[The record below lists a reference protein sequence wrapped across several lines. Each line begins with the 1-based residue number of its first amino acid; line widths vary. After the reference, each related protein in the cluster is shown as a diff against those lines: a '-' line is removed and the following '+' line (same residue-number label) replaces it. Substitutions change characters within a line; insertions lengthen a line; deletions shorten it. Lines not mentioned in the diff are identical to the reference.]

1 MRKLI
6 LIISLLINLI
16 STAQEIKCDSIM
28 KQMDVEIENAKKNGA
43 DATMIKY
50 LEQAKETL
58 REQYCKNQVFYN
70 NGGNNGGG
78 SNSNGDS
85 NGSLN
90 ENNNP
95 YVKTRPYTGTPFY
108 GKQKISISVKNYG
121 AEGSAFAKYDYYVNK
136 EGTLI
141 LLDKQSLQENLSLVP
156 ASDMADGGGKFQYWA
171 IRNDG
176 VSTVFGLSDKNEK
189 IAVTTYT
196 KNFMFSPNSSKPTI
210 KKLNQ
215 TKSIAGHLCNAYQIT
230 AQDEKGSMTM
240 TWWITVKPL
249 PFYHDVMPFTTMF
262 MADKVGFPNLKNHG
276 VLEIDGKHGTES
288 INLKVTKIEPTTK
301 SVQFNGYEE
310 YYFEY

>member
-1 MRKLI
+1 MRNLI
-6 LIISLLINLI
+6 LIMALLIGLMSN
-16 STAQEIKCDSIM
+16 AQMTMCDSIM
-28 KQMDVEIENAKKNGA
+28 KQMDFEIENAKKNGL
-43 DATMIKY
+43 DATMINY
-50 LEQAKETL
+50 LEQTKVTL
-58 REQYCKNQVFYN
+58 REQFCKDNVFNN
-70 NGGNNGGG
+70 NGSNNG
-78 SNSNGDS
+78 SNTTDANEDS
-85 NGSLN
+85 DNIAN
-90 ENNNP
+90 Q

-121 AEGSAFAKYDYYVNK
+121 ADGGAFANYDYYVNQ

-141 LLDKQSLQENLSLVP
+141 LLDKQSLQGNLSLVP
-156 ASDMADGGGKFQYWA
+156 ATDMADGGGKFQYWA

-176 VSTVFGLSDKNEK
+176 LSTVFGLSDKNKK

-196 KNFMFSPNSSKPTI
+196 KNFMFSPSSKSTI

-215 TKSIAGHLCNAYQIT
+215 TKVIAGHLCNAYQIT
-230 AQDEKGSMTM
+230 AQDEKGRMTM

-276 VLEIDGKHGTES
+276 VLEIEGKHGTES
-288 INLKVTKIEPTTK
+288 INLKVTKIEPATK
-301 SVQFNGYEE
+301 SVQFNGYKE

>member
-6 LIISLLINLI
+6 FIITLLIGSFSN
-16 STAQEIKCDSIM
+16 SQEIKCDSIM

-43 DATMIKY
+43 DATMINY
-50 LEQAKETL
+50 LEQTKVTL
-58 REQYCKNQVFYN
+58 REQFCKDNVFYN
-70 NGGNNGGG
+70 NGSNNG
-78 SNSNGDS
+78 SNTNANEDS
-85 NGSLN
+85 DGFGT
-90 ENNNP
+90 EINNQ

-121 AEGSAFAKYDYYVNK
+121 ADGSAFANYDYYVNQ

-141 LLDKQSLQENLSLVP
+141 LLDKQSLQGNLSLVP
-156 ASDMADGGGKFQYWA
+156 ATDMADGGGKFQYWA

-176 VSTVFGLSDKNEK
+176 LSTVFGLSDKNKK

-196 KNFMFSPNSSKPTI
+196 KNFLFSPNSSKPTM

-230 AQDEKGSMTM
+230 AQDEKGRMTM

-249 PFYHDVMPFTTMF
+249 PFYHNVMPFTTMF

-288 INLKVTKIEPTTK
+288 INLKVTKIEPVTK
-301 SVQFNGYEE
+301 SVQFNGYKE

>member
-85 NGSLN
+85 NGTLN

-141 LLDKQSLQENLSLVP
+141 LLDKQSLQGNLSLIP
-156 ASDMADGGGKFQYWA
+156 ATDMADGGGKFQYWA

-276 VLEIDGKHGTES
+276 VLEIDGKHGAES

>member
-1 MRKLI
+1 MRNLI
-6 LIISLLINLI
+6 LTVALLIGFMSN
-16 STAQEIKCDSIM
+16 AQMTMCDSIM
-28 KQMDVEIENAKKNGA
+28 KKMDFEIESAKKNGL
-43 DATMIKY
+43 DATMINY
-50 LEQAKETL
+50 LEQTKVTL
-58 REQYCKNQVFYN
+58 REQFCKDNVFNN
-70 NGGNNGGG
+70 NGSKNG
-78 SNSNGDS
+78 SNTTDANEDS
-85 NGSLN
+85 DNIAN
-90 ENNNP
+90 Q

-121 AEGSAFAKYDYYVNK
+121 ADGSAFANYDYYVNK

-141 LLDKQSLQENLSLVP
+141 LLDKQSLQGNLSLIP

-176 VSTVFGLSDKNEK
+176 LSTVFGLSDKNKK

-196 KNFMFSPNSSKPTI
+196 KNFMFSPSSKPTI

-215 TKSIAGHLCNAYQIT
+215 TKVIAGHLCNAYQIT
-230 AQDEKGSMTM
+230 AQDEKGRMTM

>member
-6 LIISLLINLI
+6 FIITLLIGSFSN
-16 STAQEIKCDSIM
+16 SQEIKCDSIM
-28 KQMDVEIENAKKNGA
+28 KQMDVEIENAKKNAA

-50 LEQAKETL
+50 FEQAKETL

-85 NGSLN
+85 NGALN

-95 YVKTRPYTGTPFY
+95 YIKTRPYTGTPFY
-108 GKQKISISVKNYG
+108 GKQKISIAVTSYSDDGNAVVHYH
-121 AEGSAFAKYDYYVNK
+121 YYVNK

-141 LLDKQSLQENLSLVP
+141 LLDQQSFEGNLSSVP
-156 ASDMADGGGKFQYWA
+156 STDMIDGGGKFQYWA

-176 VSTVFGLSDKNEK
+176 VSSVFAISDKNEK

-196 KNFMFSPNSSKPTI
+196 KNFMFSPNSSKPKI
-210 KKLNQ
+210 KKLSQ
-215 TKSIAGHLCNAYQIT
+215 TKVIAGHLCNAYQIT

-240 TWWITVKPL
+240 TWWVTAKPL
-249 PFYHDVMPFTTMF
+249 LFYHDVMPFTTMF

-288 INLKVTKIEPTTK
+288 INLKVIKIEPTTK
-301 SVQFNGYEE
+301 SVQFNGYKE
-310 YYFEY
+310 YFFEY